1 MQRAIVASRREF
13 KMRRRTKRYGLIK
26 WFMLIGTMLVMI
38 SDGAAQTYVKI
49 GIISPTFG
57 HAPFYVARDKGFF
70 RNEGLVGEVIV
81 MNRDDLILQSLV
93 ADSIQFGNISP
104 SALFPAREQ
113 GLTNLKMIAGSFNGT
128 TYSIIALPKFKTLEQ
143 LKGAKLAVSSLQ
155 AGSTQ
160 VLKYILK
167 QKGLVYPRDYN
178 LLRAGGTT
186 LRYAALQTQQV
197 DGAILAEPV
206 SLIAV
211 EKGFANLGD
220 AYKLVPGYQL
230 AGVWIKEEWAKKN
243 KDLTLRFLRAFHNAL
258 KWLHDN
264 RSEAL
269 ELLPRITT
277 LQKQYVQAAWETY
290 TKAVWPRDGKVN
302 PKGLQL
308 VIDLMAEDGLLK
320 KSVRPEDVID
330 HSYLQESGAK

>member
-1 MQRAIVASRREF
+1 MLDQWRFLLPAVWIIVS
-13 KMRRRTKRYGLIK
+13 GL
-26 WFMLIGTMLVMI
+26 FGP
-38 SDGAAQTYVKI
+38 GHAPAQTHVKI
-49 GIISPTFG
+49 GIVSPTFG
-57 HAPFYVARDKGFF
+57 HAPFYVAREKGFF
-70 RNEGLVGEVIV
+70 RAEGLVGEVIV

-104 SALFPAREQ
+104 GAFFPARDQ
-113 GLTNLKMIAGSFNGT
+113 GLTDLKVIAGSFNGT
-128 TYSIIALPKFKTLEQ
+128 TYSIIANAKFKTLEQ

-167 QKGLVYPRDYN
+167 QRGLVYPRDYN
-178 LLRAGGTT
+178 LIRAGGTT
-186 LRYAALQTQQV
+186 LRWAALQTQQV

-206 SLIAV
+206 SVIAV

-220 AYKLVPGYQL
+220 AYKLVPGYML
-230 AGVWIKEEWAKKN
+230 AGVFVREGWAAKN

-264 RSEAL
+264 RAEAL
-269 ELLPRITT
+269 DLLPKITT
-277 LQKQYVQAAWETY
+277 LQKQYVQSAWETY
-290 TKAVWPRDGKVN
+290 TKAVWPRDGRAS

-308 VIDLMAEDGLLK
+308 VIDMMVEEGLLK
-320 KSVRPEDVID
+320 KPVKPEDVID
-330 HSYLQESGAK
+330 HSYLQEIGAR

>member
-1 MQRAIVASRREF
+1 MRYVISISSRAFQVSLFALAWVVI
-13 KMRRRTKRYGLIK
+13 TGLSE
-26 WFMLIGTMLVMI
+26 VR
-38 SDGAAQTYVKI
+38 AQTPIKI
-49 GIISPTFG
+49 GIVSPTFG
-57 HAPFYVARDKGFF
+57 HAPFYVARAKGFYKA
-70 RNEGLVGEVIV
+70 EGLLGEVIV

-104 SALFPAREQ
+104 SAVFPARDQ
-113 GLTNLKMIAGSFNGT
+113 GLTDLKLIAGSFNGT
-128 TYSIIALPKFKTLEQ
+128 TYSIIANAKFKTLES
-143 LKGAKLAVSSLQ
+143 LKGSKLAVSSLQ

-167 QKGLVYPRDYN
+167 QRGLIYPRDYN
-178 LLRAGGTT
+178 LIRAGGTT
-186 LRYAALQTQQV
+186 LRWAALQTQQV

-230 AGVWIKEEWAKKN
+230 AGVWIRESWVAKN
-243 KDLTLRFLRAFHNAL
+243 KEVTLRFLRAFHNAL

-277 LQKQYVQAAWETY
+277 LPKQYVQAAWETY

-320 KSVRPEDVID
+320 KPVRPEDVID
-330 HSYLQESGAK
+330 NTYLQEIGAK

>member
-1 MQRAIVASRREF
+1 MPFSR
-13 KMRRRTKRYGLIK
+13 GLRLSH
-26 WFMLIGTMLVMI
+26 LIGLFVVTAAMLVMI
-38 SDGAAQTYVKI
+38 SKAGAQTYIKI

-93 ADSIQFGNISP
+93 SDSIQFGNISP
-104 SALFPAREQ
+104 SALLPARDQ
-113 GLTNLKMIAGSFNGT
+113 GLTNVKMIAGSFNGT
-128 TYSIIALPKFKTLEQ
+128 TYSIIAQTKFKTLEQ

-167 QKGLVYPRDYN
+167 QRGLLYPRDYA

-186 LRYAALQTQQV
+186 LRWAAMQTQQV
-197 DGAILAEPV
+197 DATILAEPV
-206 SLIAV
+206 SIIAQ
-211 EKGFANLGD
+211 EKGLTNLGD

-243 KDLTLRFLRAFHNAL
+243 RDLTLRFVRAFHNAL
-258 KWLHDN
+258 TWLHDN

-269 ELLPRITT
+269 EVLPKITT
-277 LQKQYVQAAWETY
+277 LQKQYVQTSWETY
-290 TKAVWPRDGKVN
+290 TKAQIWPRDGKVN
-302 PKGLQL
+302 IRGLQL
-308 VIDLMAEDGLLK
+308 VIDLMAEEGQLK
-320 KSVRPEDVID
+320 KPYPKPEDLID
-330 HSYLQESGAK
+330 HSYLQEVTGR

>member
-1 MQRAIVASRREF
+1 MPFSRGLRLSH
-13 KMRRRTKRYGLIK
+13 LIK
-26 WFMLIGTMLVMI
+26 LFVVTAAMLVMI
-38 SDGAAQTYVKI
+38 SKAGAQTYIKI

-93 ADSIQFGNISP
+93 SDSIQFGNISP
-104 SALFPAREQ
+104 SALLPARDQ
-113 GLTNLKMIAGSFNGT
+113 GLTNVKMIAGSFNGT
-128 TYSIIALPKFKTLEQ
+128 TYSIIAQSKFKTLEQ

-167 QKGLVYPRDYN
+167 QRGLLYPRDYA

-186 LRYAALQTQQV
+186 LRWAAIQTQQV
-197 DGAILAEPV
+197 DATILAEPV
-206 SLIAV
+206 SIIAQ
-211 EKGFANLGD
+211 EKGLTNLGD

-243 KDLTLRFLRAFHNAL
+243 RDLTLRFVRAFHNAL
-258 KWLHDN
+258 TWLHDN
-264 RSEAL
+264 WSEAL
-269 ELLPRITT
+269 EVLPKITT
-277 LQKQYVQAAWETY
+277 LQKQYVQTSWETY
-290 TKAVWPRDGKVN
+290 TKAQIWPRDGKVN
-302 PKGLQL
+302 IRGLQL
-308 VIDLMAEDGLLK
+308 VIDLMAEEGQLK
-320 KSVRPEDVID
+320 KPYPKPEDLID
-330 HSYLQESGAK
+330 HSYLQEVTGR

>member
-1 MQRAIVASRREF
+1 MPFSR
-13 KMRRRTKRYGLIK
+13 GLRLSH
-26 WFMLIGTMLVMI
+26 LIGLFVVTAAMLVMI
-38 SDGAAQTYVKI
+38 SKAGAQTYIKI

-93 ADSIQFGNISP
+93 SDSIQFGNISP
-104 SALFPAREQ
+104 SALLPARDQ
-113 GLTNLKMIAGSFNGT
+113 GLTNVKMIAGSFNGT
-128 TYSIIALPKFKTLEQ
+128 TYSIIAQSKFKTLEQ

-167 QKGLVYPRDYN
+167 QRGLLYPRDYA

-186 LRYAALQTQQV
+186 LRWAAIQTQQV
-197 DGAILAEPV
+197 DATILAEPV
-206 SLIAV
+206 SIIAQ
-211 EKGFANLGD
+211 EKGLTNLGD

-243 KDLTLRFLRAFHNAL
+243 RDLTLRFVRAFHNAL
-258 KWLHDN
+258 TWLHDN
-264 RSEAL
+264 RSEAI
-269 ELLPRITT
+269 ELLPKITT
-277 LQKQYVQAAWETY
+277 LQKQYVQTSWETY
-290 TKAVWPRDGKVN
+290 TKAQIWPRDGKVN
-302 PKGLQL
+302 IRGLQL
-308 VIDLMAEDGLLK
+308 VIDLMAEEGQLK
-320 KSVRPEDVID
+320 KPYPKPEDLID
-330 HSYLQESGAK
+330 HSYLQEVTGR

>member
-1 MQRAIVASRREF
+1 MPVSRAAKQNGFRQWLLVVAAIIFIV
-13 KMRRRTKRYGLIK
+13 
-26 WFMLIGTMLVMI
+26 
-38 SDGAAQTYVKI
+38 SDAPAQTYIKV

-143 LKGAKLAVSSLQ
+143 LRGAKLAVSSLQ

-167 QKGLVYPRDYN
+167 QKGLIYPRDYN

-197 DGAILAEPV
+197 DAAILAEPV
-206 SLIAV
+206 SLIAQ
-211 EKGFANLGD
+211 EKGLMNLGD

-243 KDLTLRFLRAFHNAL
+243 KDLTLRFVRAFYNAL
-258 KWLHDN
+258 VWLHDN

-269 ELLPRITT
+269 ELLPKITT
-277 LQKQYVQAAWETY
+277 LPKQYVQTSWETY
-290 TKAVWPRDGKVN
+290 TKAQIWPRDGKLN
-302 PKGLQL
+302 TKGLQL
-308 VIDLMAEDGLLK
+308 VIDLMVEEGQLK
-320 KSVRPEDVID
+320 KPYPKPEDVID
-330 HSYLQESGAK
+330 HSYLQEVTGR

>member
-1 MQRAIVASRREF
+1 MGHATSILLRSFQVSLFAMAWVAITWLSEVR
-13 KMRRRTKRYGLIK
+13 
-26 WFMLIGTMLVMI
+26 
-38 SDGAAQTYVKI
+38 AQTPIKI
-49 GIISPTFG
+49 GIVSPTFG
-57 HAPFYVARDKGFF
+57 HAPFYVAREKGFYKA
-70 RNEGLVGEVIV
+70 EGLVGEVIV

-104 SALFPAREQ
+104 SAVFPARDQ
-113 GLTNLKMIAGSFNGT
+113 GLTDLKLIAGSFNGT
-128 TYSIIALPKFKTLEQ
+128 TYSIIANAKFKTLES
-143 LKGAKLAVSSLQ
+143 LKGSKLAVSSLQ

-167 QKGLVYPRDYN
+167 QRELVYPRDYN
-178 LLRAGGTT
+178 LIRAGGTT
-186 LRYAALQTQQV
+186 LRWAALQTQQV

-230 AGVWIKEEWAKKN
+230 AGVWIREAWVAKN
-243 KDLTLRFLRAFHNAL
+243 QDVTLRFLRAFHNAL

>member
-1 MQRAIVASRREF
+1 MPVSRAAKQNGFRQWLLVVAAIIFIV
-13 KMRRRTKRYGLIK
+13 
-26 WFMLIGTMLVMI
+26 
-38 SDGAAQTYVKI
+38 SDAPAQTYIKV

-167 QKGLVYPRDYN
+167 QKGLIYPRDYN

-197 DGAILAEPV
+197 DAAILAEPV
-206 SLIAV
+206 SLIAQ
-211 EKGFANLGD
+211 EKGLMNLGD
-220 AYKLVPGYQL
+220 AYELVPGYQL

-243 KDLTLRFLRAFHNAL
+243 KDLTLRFVRAFYNAL
-258 KWLHDN
+258 VWLHDN

-269 ELLPRITT
+269 ELLPKITT
-277 LQKQYVQAAWETY
+277 LPKQYVQTSWETY
-290 TKAVWPRDGKVN
+290 TKAQIWPRDGKLN
-302 PKGLQL
+302 TKGLQL
-308 VIDLMAEDGLLK
+308 VIDLMVEEGQLK
-320 KSVRPEDVID
+320 KPYPKPEDVID
-330 HSYLQESGAK
+330 HSYLQEVTGR

>member
-1 MQRAIVASRREF
+1 MPFSR
-13 KMRRRTKRYGLIK
+13 GLRLSH
-26 WFMLIGTMLVMI
+26 LIGLFVVTAAMLVMI
-38 SDGAAQTYVKI
+38 SKAGAQTYIKI

-93 ADSIQFGNISP
+93 SDSIQFGNISP
-104 SALFPAREQ
+104 SALLPARDQ
-113 GLTNLKMIAGSFNGT
+113 GLTNVKMIAGSFNGT
-128 TYSIIALPKFKTLEQ
+128 TYSIIAQSKFKTLEQ

-167 QKGLVYPRDYN
+167 QRGLLYPRDYA

-186 LRYAALQTQQV
+186 LRWAAMQTQQV
-197 DGAILAEPV
+197 DATILAEPV
-206 SLIAV
+206 SIIAQ
-211 EKGFANLGD
+211 EKGLTNLGD

-243 KDLTLRFLRAFHNAL
+243 RDLTLRFVRAFHNAL
-258 KWLHDN
+258 TWLHDN
-264 RSEAL
+264 RSEAI
-269 ELLPRITT
+269 ELLPKITT
-277 LQKQYVQAAWETY
+277 LQKQYVQTSWETY
-290 TKAVWPRDGKVN
+290 TKAQIWPRDGKVN
-302 PKGLQL
+302 IRGLQL
-308 VIDLMAEDGLLK
+308 VIDLMAEEGQLK
-320 KSVRPEDVID
+320 KPYPKPEDLID
-330 HSYLQESGAK
+330 HSYLQEVTGR

>member
-1 MQRAIVASRREF
+1 MGHATSILLRSFQVSLFALAWVAI
-13 KMRRRTKRYGLIK
+13 TGLSE
-26 WFMLIGTMLVMI
+26 VR
-38 SDGAAQTYVKI
+38 AQTPIKI
-49 GIISPTFG
+49 GIVSPTFG
-57 HAPFYVARDKGFF
+57 HAPFYVAREKGFYKA
-70 RNEGLVGEVIV
+70 EGLVGEVIV

-104 SALFPAREQ
+104 SAVFPARDQ
-113 GLTNLKMIAGSFNGT
+113 GLTDLKLIAGSFNGT
-128 TYSIIALPKFKTLEQ
+128 TYSIIANAKFKTLES
-143 LKGAKLAVSSLQ
+143 LKGSKLAVSSLQ

-167 QKGLVYPRDYN
+167 QRGLVYPRDYN
-178 LLRAGGTT
+178 LIRAGGTT
-186 LRYAALQTQQV
+186 LRWAALQTQQV

-230 AGVWIKEEWAKKN
+230 AGVWIREAWVAKN
-243 KDLTLRFLRAFHNAL
+243 KDVTLRFLRAFHNAL

-308 VIDLMAEDGLLK
+308 VIDLMAEDGLLR

>member
-1 MQRAIVASRREF
+1 MPFSR
-13 KMRRRTKRYGLIK
+13 GLRLSH
-26 WFMLIGTMLVMI
+26 LIGLFVVTAAMLVMI
-38 SDGAAQTYVKI
+38 SKAGAQTYIKI

-93 ADSIQFGNISP
+93 SDSIQFGNISP
-104 SALFPAREQ
+104 SALLPARDQ
-113 GLTNLKMIAGSFNGT
+113 GLTNVKMIAGSFNGT
-128 TYSIIALPKFKTLEQ
+128 TYSIIAQSKFKTLEQ

-167 QKGLVYPRDYN
+167 QRGLLYPRDYA

-186 LRYAALQTQQV
+186 LRWAAMQTQQV
-197 DGAILAEPV
+197 DATILAEPV
-206 SLIAV
+206 SIIAQ
-211 EKGFANLGD
+211 EKGLTNLGD

-243 KDLTLRFLRAFHNAL
+243 RDLTLRFVRAFHNAL
-258 KWLHDN
+258 TWLHDN
-264 RSEAL
+264 RSEAI
-269 ELLPRITT
+269 ELLPKITT
-277 LQKQYVQAAWETY
+277 LQKQYVQTSWETY
-290 TKAVWPRDGKVN
+290 TKAQIWPRDGKVN
-302 PKGLQL
+302 IRGLQL
-308 VIDLMAEDGLLK
+308 VIDLMAEEGQLK
-320 KSVRPEDVID
+320 KTYPKPEDLID
-330 HSYLQESGAK
+330 HSYLQEVTGR

>member
-1 MQRAIVASRREF
+1 MRYVISVSSRAFQVSLFALAWVVI
-13 KMRRRTKRYGLIK
+13 TGLSE
-26 WFMLIGTMLVMI
+26 VR
-38 SDGAAQTYVKI
+38 AQTPIKI
-49 GIISPTFG
+49 GIVSPTFG
-57 HAPFYVARDKGFF
+57 HAPFYVAREKGFYKA
-70 RNEGLVGEVIV
+70 EGLVGEVIV

-104 SALFPAREQ
+104 SSVFPARDQ
-113 GLTNLKMIAGSFNGT
+113 GLTDLKLIAGSFNGT
-128 TYSIIALPKFKTLEQ
+128 TYSIIANAKFKTLES
-143 LKGAKLAVSSLQ
+143 LKGSKLAVSSLQ

-160 VLKYILK
+160 LLKYILK
-167 QKGLVYPRDYN
+167 QRGLVYPRDYN
-178 LLRAGGTT
+178 LIRAGGTT
-186 LRYAALQTQQV
+186 LRWAALQTQQV

-206 SLIAV
+206 SVIAV

-230 AGVWIKEEWAKKN
+230 AGVWIKESWVAKN
-243 KDLTLRFLRAFHNAL
+243 KDVTLRFLRAFHNAL

-269 ELLPRITT
+269 ELLPKITT
-277 LQKQYVQAAWETY
+277 LPKQYVQAAWETY

-320 KSVRPEDVID
+320 KPVRPEDVID
-330 HSYLQESGAK
+330 HSYLQEIGAK

>member
-1 MQRAIVASRREF
+1 MPVSRAAKQNGFRQWLLVVAAIIFIV
-13 KMRRRTKRYGLIK
+13 
-26 WFMLIGTMLVMI
+26 
-38 SDGAAQTYVKI
+38 SDAPAQTYIKV

-167 QKGLVYPRDYN
+167 QKGLIYPRDYN

-197 DGAILAEPV
+197 DAAILAEPV
-206 SLIAV
+206 SLIAQ
-211 EKGFANLGD
+211 EKGLMNLGD

-243 KDLTLRFLRAFHNAL
+243 KDLTLRFVRAFYNAL
-258 KWLHDN
+258 VWLHDN

-269 ELLPRITT
+269 ELLPKIST
-277 LQKQYVQAAWETY
+277 LPKQYVQTSWETY
-290 TKAVWPRDGKVN
+290 TKAQIWPRDGKVN
-302 PKGLQL
+302 TKGLQL
-308 VIDLMAEDGLLK
+308 VIDLMAEEGQLK
-320 KSVRPEDVID
+320 KPYPKPEDVID
-330 HSYLQESGAK
+330 HSYLQEVAGR